1 MDLTIDD
8 DLDLRTHS
16 GELLSVHIRG
26 LTCNVEVEAGRVIVD
41 RVWIDGRPWPQR
53 GGEIDPFET
62 ELVSRIITAIQLDWG
77 DFIRNKWSVDRDER
91 RLAAQHEA
99 SVFQRS

>member
-8 DLDLRTHS
+8 DLDLRTRS

-53 GGEIDPFET
+53 GGEIDP
-62 ELVSRIITAIQLDWG
+62 LRDGACVSNHHG
-77 DFIRNKWSVDRDER
+77 DPVGLGGFHQAQMVGRPR
-91 RLAAQHEA
+91 RAPLGRAA
-99 SVFQRS
+99 